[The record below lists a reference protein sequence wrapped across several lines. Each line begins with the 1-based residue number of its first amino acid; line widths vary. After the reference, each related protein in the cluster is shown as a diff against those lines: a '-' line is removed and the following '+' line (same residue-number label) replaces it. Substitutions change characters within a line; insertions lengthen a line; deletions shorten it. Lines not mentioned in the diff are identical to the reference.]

1 LRRQVILDT
10 GPLVALLNSRDK
22 YHDWAK
28 TLWAEVEPPLI
39 TCEAVIAEACFLM
52 GKLGKGSSVVVEML
66 RRGAVA
72 TSFSLTDEL
81 DAVRRLLERYGSV
94 PMSLADAC
102 LVRMSELYGDSE
114 VMTVDS
120 DFRIYRRHGRR
131 VIPALMPERS

>member
-1 LRRQVILDT
+1 MRRQVILDT
-10 GPLVALLNSRDK
+10 GPLVALLNSRDG
-22 YHDWAK
+22 YHEWAK
-28 TLWAEVEPPLI
+28 TLWSEIEPPLI

-52 GKLGKGSSVVVEML
+52 GKLRAGPSVVVELL

-72 TSFSLTDEL
+72 TSFSLADEL
-81 DAVRRLLERYGSV
+81 EAVERLLKRYGSV

-131 VIPALMPERS
+131 VIPTLMPERI